1 MAYRDDEISGIGG
14 WLLLFVLTLGVF
26 TPFTIIYLLFATFSN
41 GFAYDQMSAM
51 PGLPA
56 YRAGVAIL
64 RVASLSTCLF
74 LTWRLC
80 KVRTWQT
87 IRLTIMLI
95 WIMGLGVAVGEL
107 LLIALLIG
115 DPFAGVSI
123 REFVPLAR
131 VAAYA
136 TIWTAYLLRSRRVA
150 NTYPRHG
157 DEDRLAAIFD

>member
-1 MAYRDDEISGIGG
+1 MAYRDDEISGVGG

-26 TPFTIIYLLFATFSN
+26 TPLAIIYLLVAAFSN

-51 PGLPA
+51 PGLST
-56 YRAGVAIL
+56 YRAGEAIL
-64 RVASLSTCLF
+64 RVVLLLICLF

-87 IRLTIMLI
+87 IRLTIILI
-95 WIMGLGVAVGEL
+95 WIAGLGVAVGEL
-107 LLIALLIG
+107 LLIGLLVD
-115 DPFAGVSI
+115 DPFAGVSA

-150 NTYPRHG
+150 NTYPRYG
-157 DEDRLAAIFD
+157 DEDRLAAVFD